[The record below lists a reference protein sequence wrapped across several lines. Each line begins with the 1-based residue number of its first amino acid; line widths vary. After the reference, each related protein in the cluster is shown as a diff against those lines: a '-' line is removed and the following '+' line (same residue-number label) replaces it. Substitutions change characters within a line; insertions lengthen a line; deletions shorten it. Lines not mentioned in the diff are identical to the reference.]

1 MPAPVL
7 VRRSR
12 REGGRFGVV
21 VGAAAIAFAAAIA
34 AQSPPANTLRV
45 DLYAVRDGAAVDD
58 LRQDELQLLE
68 DGVPQTIDSFE
79 HVAVASGSSRSRVF
93 VIFVDTFHTT
103 IEDESSARLP
113 LVRVLDR
120 LLDRDDLVALMT
132 PELAA
137 ADLTFRRKADV
148 LSDLM
153 QADWSWARRGRR
165 RAPGSKEALY
175 DQCFDS
181 TRAADRARV
190 AEMKA
195 RWREETTLD
204 ALDGLVAHLGA
215 IREERKAVLT
225 ISDGWQLFATSRT
238 LGEPDDDKS
247 SRSDRLRRFG
257 DRGSV
262 QGSPATPV
270 MRVECEADRRRLAL
284 LDNSQHLRDLTE
296 AANRANVSFYAM
308 YAPEVTV
315 PAQGVSRAV
324 PEIDHAAARM
334 DSLRLLADGTDGL
347 AVVKRTAVDE
357 ALPRIVADASSYY
370 LVTYRSS
377 NAKLDGRFR
386 TLSARVSRPGVRV
399 RTRRGYRGLTT
410 DELLSARRPAGAA
423 RAAVAV
429 PVAPPD
435 ARRPFRI
442 RTSSWTAPEGGTFW
456 IVGELDYRTRQELEW
471 TAGATAD
478 VTVLA
483 ADGTELLSQTLT
495 VKPSDGAFALRVPER
510 GAVQPGEY
518 AVQVQLRPDANEN
531 VVLADTARVVMTAP
545 RAEELGTAVV
555 WRRGP
560 STGPRHVQTADTRF
574 SRSER
579 LRLELPT
586 TVPGTAAARL
596 LDRAGQPLQVPVQ
609 VSARP
614 DDSGQ
619 FRWIVADAVLAPLAP
634 GQYAIEVTL
643 GALRQTVEVTLVP

>member
-1 MPAPVL
+1 MPA
-7 VRRSR
+7 R
-12 REGGRFGVV
+12 RFGLLAGAVAITI
-21 VGAAAIAFAAAIA
+21 AAAGA
-34 AQSPPANTLRV
+34 AQSPPVNTLRV
-45 DLYAVRDGAAVDD
+45 DLFAVREGAAVDD

-68 DGVPQTIDSFE
+68 DDVPQAIDSFE
-79 HVAVASGSSRSRVF
+79 RVAVAPGSPRSRVY
-93 VIFVDTFHTT
+93 VVFVDTHHAT
-103 IEDESSARLP
+103 IEDESSARVP
-113 LVRVLDR
+113 LVRLLDR
-120 LLDRDDLVALMT
+120 LIERDDLVALMT

-137 ADLTFRRKADV
+137 ADLTFRRKGEV

-165 RAPGSKEALY
+165 RAPGSKEVLY

-181 TRAADRARV
+181 TRASDRARG

-204 ALDGLVAHLGA
+204 ALDDLVAHLGPL
-215 IREERKAVLT
+215 REERKTVLT
-225 ISDGWQLFATSRT
+225 ISDGWQLFTSSRT
-238 LGEPDDDKS
+238 LAEPDDDKS

-270 MRVECEADRRRLAL
+270 MRVECEADRRRLATI
-284 LDNSQHLRDLTE
+284 DSSQHLRELTE
-296 AANRANVSFYAM
+296 SANRANVSFYPL

-315 PAQGVSRAV
+315 PEAGISRAV
-324 PEIDHAAARM
+324 PDVDHAAART
-334 DSLRLLADGTDGL
+334 DSLRLLADGTDGF
-347 AVVKRTAVDE
+347 AVLKRTAVDK
-357 ALPRIVADASSYY
+357 ALPEIVADASSYY

-377 NAKLDGRFR
+377 NTKLDGRFR
-386 TLSARVSRPGVRV
+386 TLSARVTRPGVRV

-410 DELLSARRPAGAA
+410 DDLLSSRRPAGATRNA
-423 RAAVAV
+423 FSAI
-429 PVAPPD
+429 PVASPD

-442 RTSSWTAPEGGTFW
+442 RTSLWTAPEGGTFW

-478 VTVLA
+478 VVVLA

-495 VKPSDGAFALRVPER
+495 VKPSDGAFVLRVPEQ
-510 GAVQPGEY
+510 GSVMPGEY
-518 AVQVQLRPDANEN
+518 AVQVQLRPDANDS
-531 VVLADTARVVMTAP
+531 VVLADTARVVMSP
-545 RAEELGTAVV
+545 SRGDGLGTPVV

-560 STGPRHVQTADTRF
+560 STGPRHLQTADPRF

-579 LRLELPT
+579 IRLELAT
-586 TVPGTAAARL
+586 TVPGTAGARL

-619 FRWIVADAVLAPLAP
+619 FRWIVADAALAPLAP

-643 GALRQTVEVTLVP
+643 GALKQTFELTLVP

>member
-1 MPAPVL
+1 MPAQL
-7 VRRSR
+7 
-12 REGGRFGVV
+12 RFGAVLGLV
-21 VGAAAIAFAAAIA
+21 AAIGVAAA
-34 AQSPPANTLRV
+34 AQSQPANALRV

-68 DGVPQTIDSFE
+68 DGVPQTIESFE
-79 HVAVASGSSRSRVF
+79 RVAVAPGSSRSRVF
-93 VIFVDTFHTT
+93 VVFVDTHHTS
-103 IEDESSARLP
+103 IEDEPSARLP
-113 LVRVLDR
+113 LVRMLDR
-120 LLDRDDLVALMT
+120 LIERDDLVALMT

-137 ADLTFRRKADV
+137 GDLAFRRKAEV

-153 QADWSWARRGRR
+153 QADWAWARRGRR
-165 RAPGSKEALY
+165 RAPGSKEVLY

-181 TRAADRARV
+181 TRAADRARG

-195 RWREETTLD
+195 RWREETTLA
-204 ALDGLVAHLGA
+204 ALDDLVEHLGPL
-215 IREERKAVLT
+215 REERKAVLM
-225 ISDGWQLFATSRT
+225 ISDGWQLFTASRT

-247 SRSDRLRRFG
+247 SRSDRFRRSG

-270 MRVECEADRRRLAL
+270 MRVECEADRRRLAMV
-284 LDNSQHLRDLTE
+284 DNSQHLRDLTE
-296 AANRANVSFYAM
+296 GANRANVSFYGL

-315 PAQGVSRAV
+315 PVEGSSRAV
-324 PEIDHAAARM
+324 PQIEHAAARV

-347 AVVKRTAVDE
+347 AVLKRTAVDE
-357 ALPRIVADASSYY
+357 ALPRIVADESSYY

-386 TLSARVSRPGVRV
+386 TLSARVTRPGVKV

-410 DELLSARRPAGAA
+410 DELLSARRPAGAG
-423 RAAVAV
+423 RGTVVAI
-429 PVAPPD
+429 PVASTD

-442 RTSSWTAPEGGTFW
+442 RTSSWNAAEGGMFW
-456 IVGELDYRTRQELEW
+456 IVGELDFRTRQELEW

-483 ADGTELLSQTLT
+483 ADGTQLLSQTLT
-495 VKPSDGAFALRVPER
+495 VKPADGAFAVRVPER
-510 GAVQPGEY
+510 GAVTPGEY
-518 AVQVQLRPDANEN
+518 AVQVQLRPDANDS
-531 VVLADTARVVMTAP
+531 VVLTDTARVVMTAP
-545 RAEELGTAVV
+545 RGDALGTPVV

-560 STGPRHVQTADTRF
+560 STGPRHLQTADARF

-579 LRLELPT
+579 IRLELAT
-586 TVPGTAAARL
+586 TVPGTAVGRL

-634 GQYAIEVTL
+634 GQYVIEVALGTL
-643 GALRQTVEVTLVP
+643 KQTFEMTLVP